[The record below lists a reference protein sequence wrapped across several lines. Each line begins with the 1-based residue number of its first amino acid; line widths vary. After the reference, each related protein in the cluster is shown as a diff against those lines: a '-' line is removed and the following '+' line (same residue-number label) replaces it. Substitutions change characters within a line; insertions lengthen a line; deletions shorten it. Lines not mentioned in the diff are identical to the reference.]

1 MTKNDACPN
10 LSWSLLEE
18 LRTSTKIWCWHN
30 QVDQSINQCLF
41 CIFEARKAALQSHRY
56 IIEYWQMSNRHSEIT
71 NWAVSVGVQIS
82 SMFATPLEKMITCTL
97 DINSGEHPITSPSTA
112 WTKCR
117 SRVCAKLMLHDQ
129 ESSWLVKSI
138 NCHNWSKDY
147 MKWEFRLL

>member
-1 MTKNDACPN
+1 MIS
-10 LSWSLLEE
+10 SWGI
-18 LRTSTKIWCWHN
+18 KK
-30 QVDQSINQCLF
+30 INQNLMLTQSSRPINKSMLISHF
-41 CIFEARKAALQSHRY
+41 CSEKGCFTEPPLHNWILTNIKSPLRNNKLSSVRWRANIFHVCYNKRWLHVHCTPEL
-56 IIEYWQMSNRHSEIT
+56 
-71 NWAVSVGVQIS
+71 IS
-82 SMFATPLEKMITCTL
+82 SAL